1 MSTSTVSITANAASR
16 RRTVAVAEKKAAV
29 DLVADGGVSQLG
41 ADKNGASSGKD
52 LSNSIRGEAAVERQK
67 DSVQVKETVPNS
79 TVYPRRTRK
88 GALKPEKP
96 RWQTVISVLTKNLLL
111 LLILLGLIQMIRR
124 LALKSTGDG
133 AIGLMDV
140 SDLEG
145 QIAEVKA
152 FMKTTT
158 KMMQV
163 QVEALDR
170 KIVGEVGGLRKEV
183 RTQME
188 NKDIEFEDRLKKL
201 DDKTEI
207 LNKAVTE
214 LRDTDYFRKED
225 FEKFLEAFEK
235 AKGGQDRDKNWG
247 LDEVREFAK
256 QVIEKEIER
265 FAADGI
271 GRVDY
276 AVASGG
282 ATVTRHSEPFHSVKE
297 LGWLSR
303 ARRDEVN
310 KYAVKMLQPSFG
322 EPGQCFPLKGNSGFV
337 EIRLRSAIIPEAV
350 TLEHVA
356 KSVAYNRSSAPKD
369 CRVSGWLK
377 GQDGDVA
384 ADSDRRFLL
393 TEFIY
398 DLDKSNVQTF
408 NVIDS
413 GSPGLVNMIRLDFTS
428 NHGHSAHTC
437 IYRLRVHGHEPSS
450 VLMFT
455 TQA

>member
-29 DLVADGGVSQLG
+29 DLVADGGVLQLG

-67 DSVQVKETVPNS
+67 DSVQVKETVPNC

-111 LLILLGLIQMIRR
+111 LLILVGLIQMIRR

-183 RTQME
+183 RTQIE

-356 KSVAYNRSSAPKD
+356 KVII
-369 CRVSGWLK
+369 C
-377 GQDGDVA
+377 
-384 ADSDRRFLL
+384 
-393 TEFIY
+393 FIY
-398 DLDKSNVQTF
+398 FCLN
-408 NVIDS
+408 
-413 GSPGLVNMIRLDFTS
+413 
-428 NHGHSAHTC
+428 
-437 IYRLRVHGHEPSS
+437 
-450 VLMFT
+450 
-455 TQA
+455 